1 MIHRFT
7 NRISNYNFCGKQG
20 KNLQHLGVTKFSLKG
35 NKYGS
40 PIRLHQEGGK
50 IWNRYLVQ
58 VANLWTKQHKLHKEN
73 LGWLLAILRLVLY
86 EGKFV
91 TTRGYT
97 CRLPEGTS
105 AGSPRSQKSSLVQEE
120 KHIDVVLDLT
130 YTGDGVLLRWG
141 EIVLRCLWKTKMQW
155 RELNNGSTNSPQVE
169 KMTKNILN
177 ALFF

>member
-20 KNLQHLGVTKFSLKG
+20 KNLQPLGVTKFSLKG

-73 LGWLLAILRLVLY
+73 LGWRLAILRLVLY

-97 CRLPEGTS
+97 CRFERLHVQTPRRNMCRLPEVAKKQSGT
-105 AGSPRSQKSSLVQEE
+105 GRKT
-120 KHIDVVLDLT
+120 HRRCFRFDLHW
-130 YTGDGVLLRWG
+130 RWSFV
-141 EIVLRCLWKTKMQW
+141 EARWNCL
-155 RELNNGSTNSPQVE
+155 
-169 KMTKNILN
+169 
-177 ALFF
+177 ALFVKDKNAMKRIE